1 MQDDLDAFLGQGE
14 IVDEASHSKAIDAA
28 EAEFQRE
35 ADKLGLPSNGEE
47 EVSGLNQTSL
57 KLAPI
62 RVVSGILGIPYAYC
76 TFTSVNRSEYC
87 LANFACTVFQC
98 TQCLRIC

>member
-47 EVSGLNQTSL
+47 EVSGLN
-57 KLAPI
+57 
-62 RVVSGILGIPYAYC
+62 
-76 TFTSVNRSEYC
+76 
-87 LANFACTVFQC
+87 
-98 TQCLRIC
+98 